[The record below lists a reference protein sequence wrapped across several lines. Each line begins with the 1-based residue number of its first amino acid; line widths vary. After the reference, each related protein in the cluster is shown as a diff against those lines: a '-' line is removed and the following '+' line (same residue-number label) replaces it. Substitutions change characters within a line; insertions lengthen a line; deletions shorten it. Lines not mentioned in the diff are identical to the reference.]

1 MTDISLDISGKIDEP
16 TVQALAGVK
25 EVADAF
31 GVPFFIIGAKAKE
44 LLLKHVHGL
53 DLRRSTKDMD
63 FGVSLTSWRIFSA
76 LKTELIDRLGFAGTN
91 QVQRIRFN
99 DINIDLVP
107 FGPIAGSERM
117 ILWPPD
123 ESRRMTTAGFE
134 EAFEASPLVKI
145 RACPEL
151 TVRVCSL
158 AGLVILKLIAWHEL
172 YPERGRDA
180 ADVLEIMDRYEQAY
194 GLDKLYSEEQA
205 LMVRERFDRRLAAIR
220 LLGRDVAR
228 IVSPETGRLIRSILE
243 EETGVE
249 SKQKLAIHMAREMAD
264 LDMELQDILAKL
276 SKLKQGFI
284 EAFA

>member
-16 TVQALAGVK
+16 TIQALAGVK

-63 FGVSLTSWRIFSA
+63 FGVSLTSWRSFSA
-76 LKTELIDRLGFAGTN
+76 LKTELIDRWGFAGTN

-123 ESRRMTTAGFE
+123 ESRRMTTSGFE
-134 EAFEASPLVKI
+134 EAPGSRCRSDRESHDRPTDTIDPRRRDGSRIQAQ
-145 RACPEL
+145 
-151 TVRVCSL
+151 
-158 AGLVILKLIAWHEL
+158 AGHPHGA
-172 YPERGRDA
+172 RNGRSRHGA
-180 ADVLEIMDRYEQAY
+180 P
-194 GLDKLYSEEQA
+194 GYS
-205 LMVRERFDRRLAAIR
+205 R
-220 LLGRDVAR
+220 
-228 IVSPETGRLIRSILE
+228 
-243 EETGVE
+243 
-249 SKQKLAIHMAREMAD
+249 
-264 LDMELQDILAKL
+264 
-276 SKLKQGFI
+276 
-284 EAFA
+284 EAF